1 MGITT
6 KPLKE
11 LLEKVDK
18 EQLQLPEIQREFV
31 WSKNSVKLLF
41 DSLYRELPIGQMLVW
56 KPTDTVPAS
65 KSFAYKKQKKSPTK
79 IDAFYGYLLDGQQRL
94 TALARVRDADENYPL
109 QVSLWPEDEK
119 NGTLFFWGQRDFGVW
134 YLPMAEVLDPDFKV
148 TAHLKELEEDA
159 DYKDVHAESV
169 HSTLTR
175 LRSILDYEISVI
187 EFESDDHNKATEL
200 FIRFNSTGRKLN
212 RNDLALADLATRVP
226 GITSSEMGKVLNRW
240 KPHFQFTRPFLIQCL
255 AAVHTGRMNV
265 QHPEE
270 VWKDSTEEAIRESW
284 RKTAYGLAQV
294 VKLLTGTVHWD
305 AGTWVP
311 SFNALIPLVYIFSE
325 KKMLSEADR
334 ILARRWLLLTG
345 AHAYFSGSVY
355 SQLDQLLRKLPGK
368 KTVKQLWTVTQRRLR
383 RLRPDDFTTTRR
395 SSPMMSLLISMMRE
409 NNAKDWLGGTP
420 LDGTVLGHNADLHV
434 HHIFPK
440 ALLAKHGY
448 GSSEINTLANFAI
461 ISADSNLEVG
471 MEEPASYLTRLKVN
485 EKHLE
490 AQCIP
495 TNPDLW
501 QISRYEDFIKERR
514 KLLAQRANEYLGL

>member
-11 LLEKVDK
+11 LLEKIDK

-56 KPTDTVPAS
+56 KPKDAVPAA
-65 KSFAYKKQKKSPTK
+65 KSFAHRKQKKSPAK
-79 IDAFYGYLLDGQQRL
+79 IDSFYGYLLDGQQRL

-109 QVSLWPEDEK
+109 QVSLWPEDVD
-119 NGTLFFWGQRDFGVW
+119 NNFLFFWSQRDYGTW
-134 YLPMAEVLDPDFKV
+134 YLPVAEILDPDFKI
-148 TAHLKELEEDA
+148 TAYLKQLE
-159 DYKDVHAESV
+159 KDEEYQERHAEPV
-169 HSTLTR
+169 YKVLTQ
-175 LRSILDYEISVI
+175 LRGILDYEISVI
-187 EFESDDHNKATEL
+187 EFESDDHIKATEL
-200 FIRFNSTGRKLN
+200 FIRFNSTGKKLN

-226 GITSSEMGKVLNRW
+226 GLTSGEMGKVLNRW

-255 AAVHTGRMNV
+255 AAVHTGRMNIKN
-265 QHPEE
+265 PEE
-270 VWKDSTEEAIRESW
+270 VWQDSTEESVRESW
-284 RKTAYGLAQV
+284 RKTAYGLGQV

-305 AGTWVP
+305 SGTWIP

-325 KKMLSEADR
+325 KKLLSESERD
-334 ILARRWLLLTG
+334 LARRWLLLTG
-345 AHAYFSGSVY
+345 AHTYFSGSGY
-355 SQLDQLLRKLPGK
+355 NQLDQLLRKLRGK
-368 KTVKQLWTVTQRRLR
+368 KTIKQLWNVTQRRLR
-383 RLRPDDFTTTRR
+383 RLRPDDFETARR
-395 SSPMMSLLISMMRE
+395 SSPMMSLLISMMRD

-420 LDGTVLGHNADLHV
+420 LDGTVLGHNAELHV

-440 ALLAKHGY
+440 ALLARYEY
-448 GSSEINTLANFAI
+448 GSSEINRLANFAI

-471 MEEPASYLTRLKVN
+471 MEDPASYLTRLKVN
-485 EKHLE
+485 KKHLE

-495 TNPDLW
+495 TDPDLW
-501 QISRYEDFIKERR
+501 QISRYDDFIKERR